1 MLVVFKERLCESIH
15 SYPRLHNSSH
25 VVALCFNKEACSVAN
40 SDAHFCVKM
49 WFVVTLFWTSCVIL
63 LVATHSFLSHMV
75 SVFVSCKAYSC
86 HCCWLRPVLAQGLY
100 CTPVHEG
107 LTGDDAR
114 MHWASRLKLV
124 HAHISYHARYL

>member
-1 MLVVFKERLCESIH
+1 MKAYTLIPVCTIHLMSSLFVSTKRLVAWPTAMH
-15 SYPRLHNSSH
+15 T
-25 VVALCFNKEACSVAN
+25 
-40 SDAHFCVKM
+40 FCVKM
-49 WFVVTLFWTSCVIL
+49 WFVVTLLFWTSRVIL

-107 LTGDDAR
+107 FTGDDAR